1 MTLGAVK
8 QYVVV
13 LLTLSTFTL
22 HKQREDSN
30 ASPPS
35 MNGMYGN
42 FIELEH
48 GQGSDYQCVLIQI
61 CGYTQEGFHCTMY
74 SRSIKAIPI
83 PKIIIFTDILLYVVA
98 LY

>member
-35 MNGMYGN
+35 MNGMAISLSWN
-42 FIELEH
+42 MVKDQIN
-48 GQGSDYQCVLIQI
+48 QCVLIKI
-61 CGYTQEGFHCTMY
+61 CGYAQEGFTAVCTVEV
-74 SRSIKAIPI
+74 SR
-83 PKIIIFTDILLYVVA
+83 LY
-98 LY
+98 

>member
-42 FIELEH
+42 FMELEH
-48 GQGSDYQCVLIQI
+48 GQGSNYCVFLF
-61 CGYTQEGFHCTMY
+61 TFVAMLKRGFTVVCIVEV
-74 SRSIKAIPI
+74 SSIGGGRY
-83 PKIIIFTDILLYVVA
+83 LRLGGH
-98 LY
+98 

>member
-42 FIELEH
+42 FMDFEH
-48 GQGSDYQCVLIQI
+48 GQGSDYQCVLIHI
-61 CGYTQEGFHCTMY
+61 CGYAQEGFTAVCTVEV
-74 SRSIKAIPI
+74 SR
-83 PKIIIFTDILLYVVA
+83 LY
-98 LY
+98 

>member
-48 GQGSDYQCVLIQI
+48 GQRSDYQCVLIQMLWV
-61 CGYTQEGFHCTMY
+61 C
-74 SRSIKAIPI
+74 SRGVS
-83 PKIIIFTDILLYVVA
+83 LHYVQ
-98 LY
+98 